1 MIRSLLK
8 SKIHRCVV
16 TEANANYEGSITIAE
31 DLMLAVDLWEGEK
44 VLVSS
49 VTSGSRIETY
59 VQKGPAG
66 SGVIII
72 NGGAANLIRRGEIL
86 SIMCFTQ
93 SATPIVPK
101 RVVCDSQNNIIRR

>member
-16 TEANANYEGSITIAE
+16 TEANVNYEGSITIAE
-31 DLMLAVDLWEGEK
+31 DLMKAVDLWEGEK

-49 VTSGSRIETY
+49 VTSGSRLETY
-59 VQKGPAG
+59 VQTGPAG

-72 NGGAANLIRRGEIL
+72 NGGAANLIHKGEIL
-86 SIMCFTQ
+86 SIMCFAQ
-93 SATPIVPK
+93 SETPIKPR
-101 RVVCDSQNNIIRR
+101 RVLCDGKNNIIG